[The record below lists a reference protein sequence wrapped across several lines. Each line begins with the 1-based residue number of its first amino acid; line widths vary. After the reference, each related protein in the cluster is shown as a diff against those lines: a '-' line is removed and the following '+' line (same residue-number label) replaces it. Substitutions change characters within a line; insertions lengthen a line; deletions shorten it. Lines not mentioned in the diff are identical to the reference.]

1 MTARWGCWNTPRK
14 DGYWVRNGTV
24 PVQDDVGFGPQ
35 TVVEAQLLRWH
46 EDTGSRECQHR
57 KSTPS
62 DPKCVGCHK

>member
-1 MTARWGCWNTPRK
+1 
-14 DGYWVRNGTV
+14 VRNGTV
-24 PVQDDVGFGPQ
+24 PVQDNVGFGPK

-57 KSTPS
+57 KRTPD